1 LSDRHDLGLKME
13 IEKKDEKKIFNR
25 LKAVILLIL
34 VFTALFVIIYRYGEM
49 INLNYDITSLNSELR
64 EKSAVNSSL
73 YADLDRT
80 YNIDEVKNIAETK
93 LDMNKPKQD
102 QLIYIDLEMSDE
114 YESQEKDD
122 FYSKTQAFFEKIK
135 YTVENV
141 IHIFSS
147 TKKD

>member
-1 LSDRHDLGLKME
+1 ME